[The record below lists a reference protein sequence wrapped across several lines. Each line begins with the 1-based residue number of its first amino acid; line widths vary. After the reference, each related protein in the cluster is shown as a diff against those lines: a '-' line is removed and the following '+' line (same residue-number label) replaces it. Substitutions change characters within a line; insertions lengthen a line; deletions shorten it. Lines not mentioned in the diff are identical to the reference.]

1 MTMKFPRAM
10 RWLLALTILISSFS
24 AHIVRADDEVLDNQ
38 TVIDLLK
45 MGLGET
51 IVIDKINTSHCNFDT
66 SIAGLKKL
74 KGNNVPDSVI
84 SAMITQTKGVNGR
97 LNENSGDPNDVKS
110 PHDAGI
116 YIAQVV
122 DGKNTLTEL
131 EPTVYTQSKSGIAIF
146 AGYGQTAKQK
156 AVIHPAHA
164 ALQLNVR
171 KPVFYFY
178 FENTKAGLGE
188 TRNVATS
195 PNEFVLAQL
204 ESKDKDKLR
213 QLVVGQFNAYTGGQY
228 GPEDKACR
236 GITPTKLA
244 PGIYKVVPTDDLA
257 DGEYAFF
264 YGGNAIFGSGVTTSG
279 GKLFD
284 FGVSNGPST
293 NAPASSK

>member
-1 MTMKFPRAM
+1 MKLSRAM
-10 RWLLALTILISSFS
+10 RWLLALTVLISTFS
-24 AHIVRADDEVLDNQ
+24 AQVVRADDDVLDNQ
-38 TVIDLLK
+38 TIIDLTK
-45 MGLGET
+45 MGLGEG
-51 IVIDKINTSHCNFDT
+51 IVIDKINSSHCNFDT

-74 KGNNVPDSVI
+74 KGANVPDGVI
-84 SAMITQTKGVNGR
+84 SAMINQAKGVKGR
-97 LNENSGDPNDVKS
+97 LNEDSGDPNDVKS

-116 YIAQVV
+116 YIAQDV
-122 DGKNTLTEL
+122 DGKMTLTEL
-131 EPTVYTQSKSGIAIF
+131 EPTVYTQSKSGIALF

-164 ALQLNVR
+164 ALQLTTR

-204 ESKDKDKLR
+204 EFKDKDKLR
-213 QLVVGQFNAYTGGQY
+213 QLVVGQFNAYTGGQS

-236 GITPTKLA
+236 GLTPTKLA

-284 FGVSNGPST
+284 FGISGATP
-293 NAPASSK
+293 APAAPAKK